1 MPLEERKIKEIEH
14 SDQRRQIVT
23 GFEYLSDSEKAAQ
36 AKIADPDKFN
46 KHFSNIKF
54 YSIAQSS
61 FQYRDSILNARCP
74 GKVCLDYCCGNGEVA
89 LQMAQLGA
97 KEAHGIDLSSVAVEN
112 ASRLAGEAG
121 VADRAKYSVMDAE
134 KMSFPDS
141 TFDVVHV
148 YGALHHLD
156 LNAAY
161 SELARV
167 LKPSGIIVCTEA
179 LRHNPAIHLYRRIT
193 PHLRTAW
200 EVEHILGVPEI
211 NASREKF
218 SKVTVKF
225 FHMFTL
231 AAVPFRKTVLFKPIL
246 AVTEFL
252 DAIVL
257 KIPGVNWLAWQAVFT
272 LEAPKK

>member
-1 MPLEERKIKEIEH
+1 MELESRKQREIEH

-54 YSIAQSS
+54 YAIAQDS
-61 FQYRDSILNARCP
+61 FDYRDGILNERCP

-97 KEAHGIDLSSVAVEN
+97 REAHGIDLSSVAVEN
-112 ASRLAGEAG
+112 ATRLAKEAG

-141 TFDVVHV
+141 TFDLVHV

-156 LNAAY
+156 LKAAY
-161 SELARV
+161 SELSRV
-167 LKPSGIIVCTEA
+167 LKPDGIIVCTEA
-179 LRHNPAIHLYRRIT
+179 LRHNPAIHLYRKIT
-193 PHLRTAW
+193 PHLRTEW

-211 NASREKF
+211 KSARDKF
-218 SKVTVKF
+218 GRVNVKF

-231 AAVPFRKTVLFKPIL
+231 AAVPFRKTFLFKPLLWGLGLI
-246 AVTEFL
+246 
-252 DAIVL
+252 DSIVL
-257 KIPGVNWLAWQAVFT
+257 KIPGFNWLAWQAVFT